1 MISSDSLFDNN
12 INSSQQVQDLSSLH
26 VPQLP
31 MDQTVHYSDEN
42 EHHDQQQQ
50 QQQQIQQESSIDES
64 FDLDL
69 GKSLITYRVLV
80 SRREAGAII
89 GKEGS
94 NISNLREK
102 YDVKAGVSKVVDG
115 CIDRILTISGIVD
128 HISEALVSVAQSV
141 LDANLSTIQESEEN
155 GTNPTRLISYEYPP
169 LRPLAQRPDYQSEEY
184 KTNLFLRLLIPNSQI
199 GTLIGKQGVRIKAIQ
214 EENNIK
220 MVGSKD
226 FLDNS
231 NERLVELQGTSEN
244 LKNALDSISKYLLRD
259 YQGTV
264 PTIYY
269 SPSAPL
275 ENTRYYNGNSNAKGP
290 NFSRK
295 NSYPSSTPLYTQ
307 SNPSNFSTGKE
318 IIKKISFPNEYIG
331 ALIGKRGSRIQE
343 IRLTSSCA
351 VAIENE
357 NNTQDGER
365 EITLVGT
372 KNAVDKAIDLL
383 NMYYEREQKR
393 RMNQ

>member
-199 GTLIGKQGVRIKAIQ
+199 GTLIGKQGV
-214 EENNIK
+214 
-220 MVGSKD
+220 
-226 FLDNS
+226 
-231 NERLVELQGTSEN
+231 
-244 LKNALDSISKYLLRD
+244 
-259 YQGTV
+259 
-264 PTIYY
+264 
-269 SPSAPL
+269 
-275 ENTRYYNGNSNAKGP
+275 
-290 NFSRK
+290 
-295 NSYPSSTPLYTQ
+295 
-307 SNPSNFSTGKE
+307 
-318 IIKKISFPNEYIG
+318 
-331 ALIGKRGSRIQE
+331 
-343 IRLTSSCA
+343 
-351 VAIENE
+351 
-357 NNTQDGER
+357 
-365 EITLVGT
+365 
-372 KNAVDKAIDLL
+372 
-383 NMYYEREQKR
+383 
-393 RMNQ
+393 